1 MNQLDKNNE
10 KTQSGGFH
18 IGIAKTNQVDLN
30 SYFSP
35 SQVICLFNGN
45 ADDKA
50 VVTRYGS
57 CSVLKGDIVGVVVD
71 FEKDK
76 ILFYVNGKLHAV
88 GTKKPSEM
96 QPMYA
101 VT

>member
-1 MNQLDKNNE
+1 M
-10 KTQSGGFH
+10 GH
-18 IGIAKTNQVDLN
+18 
-30 SYFSP
+30 
-35 SQVICLFNGN
+35 
-45 ADDKA
+45 
-50 VVTRYGS
+50 VVS
-57 CSVLKGDIVGVVVD
+57 KGDIVGVVVD

-101 VT
+101 VTWIYYAECEIEMGDFISYNDLEPFIEL

>member
-35 SQVICLFNGN
+35 SQAICLFNGD
-45 ADDKA
+45 AEGYDKA

-57 CSVLKGDIVGVVVD
+57 CSVKRR
-71 FEKDK
+71 
-76 ILFYVNGKLHAV
+76 YRR
-88 GTKKPSEM
+88 SSC
-96 QPMYA
+96 
-101 VT
+101 